1 MSAWDFYT
9 FQRSLLPV
17 VMAMTQRGLLVDDG
31 LRQARVTALAG
42 EAAVIR
48 EQVRPQVEALKE
60 KLRETKLLWKTT
72 TCKSCRNGSKKR
84 IACSSCSGAGKST
97 VFTFNMASGRQ
108 LADVLYNGLRLP
120 RRTRDGHVTVDEE
133 ALKSLLAID
142 STGFVAS
149 ALRFAKLDT
158 MREIYERLAPARD
171 GRVRTVFNIAGTY
184 TSRFSSA
191 EAFYVPNSTNLQNLP
206 AQEAARDPLYRV
218 RDCITPGNGQ
228 VFLYAD
234 LSQAEARVAA
244 VLSEDWELL
253 RRWVDPTWDLH
264 KWTAAQIY
272 GVTEAQVT
280 PGQRFL
286 GKKCRH
292 ALNYGMGTGKFW
304 RTVNDEADLSG
315 IAITMAEAKRI
326 HAGYHGLHPN
336 LDGVWWNR
344 VQARLEARM
353 PMLATHCGWRAP
365 LWPRFTD
372 EGVLEHET
380 LRAGI
385 AWEPQHTV
393 VHVLNEGMKELYDGE
408 TAGGYKLLLQGHDSV
423 LLETAEA
430 NVADVA
436 QRAKRALERP
446 LRVND
451 YALTIPAE
459 VFVCRRTWAEMER
472 VL

>member
-17 VMAMTQRGLLVDDG
+17 VMSMTQRGLAVDDA
-31 LRQARVTALAG
+31 LRMERVEALGG
-42 EAAVIR
+42 EGERIR
-48 EQVRPQVEALKE
+48 EQVRPIVESVRDR
-60 KLRETKLLWKTT
+60 LRETKLLWKTK
-72 TCKSCRNGSKKR
+72 TCGSCRNGKR
-84 IACSSCSGAGKST
+84 KRVSCSSCSGAGK
-97 VFTFNMASGRQ
+97 FTLFSFNLASGRQ

-120 RRTRDGHVTVDEE
+120 RRSRDGHVTTDEE
-133 ALKSLLAID
+133 ALKSLVSMDA
-142 STGFVAS
+142 SGFVLL

-158 MREIYERLAPARD
+158 MREIYERLAPAGD

-191 EAFYVPNSTNLQNLP
+191 EAFYVPHSTNLQNLP
-206 AQEAARDPLYRV
+206 AQEAARDPLFRV
-218 RDCITPGNGQ
+218 RDCVVPGAGK

-244 VLSEDWELL
+244 VLSEDWDLL
-253 RRWVDPTWDLH
+253 KRWSDPTWDLH
-264 KWTAAQIY
+264 RWTAAQIY
-272 GVTEAQVT
+272 GVAEAAVT

-372 EGVLEHET
+372 AGVLEHET

-423 LLETAEA
+423 LLETSEA
-430 NVADVA
+430 NVAAVA
-436 QRAKRALERP
+436 AAAKRALERP

-459 VFVCRRTWAEMER
+459 VFVCRRTWAEMDR
-472 VL
+472 LL